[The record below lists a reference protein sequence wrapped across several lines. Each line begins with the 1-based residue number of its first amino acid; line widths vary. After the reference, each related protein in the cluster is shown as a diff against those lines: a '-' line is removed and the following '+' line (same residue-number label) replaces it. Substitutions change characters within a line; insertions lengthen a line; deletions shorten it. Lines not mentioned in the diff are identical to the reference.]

1 MQNKVMIST
10 RKGLFEAKK
19 NGNGWRITDSH
30 FVGDNVTLALHD
42 PRDGTDYAA
51 LNHGHFGIK
60 LHRRDKGK
68 KKWVE
73 IETPKYPEKPEGLVD
88 KDGWG
93 KDVKWSTQIIWALET
108 GGPKEKGVLWA
119 GTMPGGLFRSKDRG
133 SSWELMDSLWRHPD
147 RNKWMGGG
155 ADIPGIHS
163 ICVDPR
169 DSNTVRVAV
178 SCGGVWVT
186 KDAGATWKQ
195 SAHGMK
201 YDMGPPEEALNPD
214 AQDPHMMVQ
223 SPSDPKK
230 FWVQHH
236 CGIFK
241 SVNDGV
247 TWTEVKAKPSSFGFG
262 VVVHPKKPDTAWF
275 VPGIKDEKRI
285 PVGGAL
291 VVTRTT
297 DGGKTFKSLKKGL
310 PQKHAYD
317 VVFRHGLAIDDSG
330 KKLAMGSTTGNVW
343 VSENSGDSWKQV
355 SSTLPQVYAV
365 RWA

>member
-1 MQNKVMIST
+1 MAKKVMIST
-10 RKGLFEAKK
+10 RKGLFELGKTR
-19 NGNGWRITDSH
+19 GGWTVKESS
-30 FVGDNVTLALHD
+30 FVGDNVTLTLHD

-60 LHRRDKGK
+60 LHRRDKSK

-73 IETPKYPEKPEGLVD
+73 IATPAYPEKPEGLID
-88 KDGWG
+88 NDGWG
-93 KDVKWSTQIIWALET
+93 KPVNWSTQIVWALET
-108 GGPKEKGVLWA
+108 GGPKQRGVLWA
-119 GTMPGGLFRSKDRG
+119 GTMPGGLFRSGDRG
-133 SSWELMDSLWRHPD
+133 KTWELMESLWRHPD

-169 DSNTVRVAV
+169 DANIVRVAV
-178 SCGGVWVT
+178 SCGGVWVSH
-186 KDAGATWKQ
+186 DAGKSWAQ

-201 YDMGPPEEALNPD
+201 YDQGPPEQAGNPD

-223 SPSDPKK
+223 CANDPEK

-241 SVNDGV
+241 SVNNAK
-247 TWTEVKAKPSSFGFG
+247 TWTEVRAKPSSFGFG
-262 VVVHPKKPDTAWF
+262 VVVHPADADTAWF

-285 PVGGAL
+285 PVDGAL
-291 VVTRTT
+291 VVTRTR

-317 VVFRHGLAIDDSG
+317 VVFRHGLAIDETGDR
-330 KKLAMGSTTGNVW
+330 LVMGSTTGNVW
-343 VSENSGDSWKQV
+343 VSEDQGDSWSLV

>member
-19 NGNGWRITDSH
+19 AGSGWRVTDSH

-93 KDVKWSTQIIWALET
+93 KDVKWTTQLIWALET
-108 GGPKEKGVLWA
+108 GGPKQKGVLWA

-133 SSWELMDSLWRHPD
+133 NSWELMETLWRHPD
-147 RNKWMGGG
+147 RNKWLGGG

-169 DSNTVRVAV
+169 DHDTVRVAV

-186 KDAGATWKQ
+186 KDAGQSWKQ
-195 SAHGMK
+195 SAHGMNF
-201 YDMGPPEEALNPD
+201 GEGPEEEQSSPD
-214 AQDPHMMVQ
+214 GQDPHMMVQ
-223 SPSDPKK
+223 SPSDPAK

-236 CGIFK
+236 YSIFK
-241 SVNDGV
+241 SENDGV

-343 VSENSGDSWKQV
+343 VSENSGDSWKQI

>member
-1 MQNKVMIST
+1 MQKTMMIST
-10 RKGLFEAKK
+10 RKGLFEAQKSR
-19 NGNGWRITDSH
+19 GGWTISDQH
-30 FVGDNVTLALHD
+30 FVGDNVTLMLRD

-68 KKWVE
+68 KKWLEVA
-73 IETPKYPEKPEGLVD
+73 TPKYPEKPEGLVD

-93 KDVKWSTQIIWALET
+93 RDVKWSTQLIWALECA
-108 GGPKEKGVLWA
+108 GGAKDKGHLWC

-133 SSWELMDSLWRHPD
+133 ESWELMESLWRHPD
-147 RNKWMGGG
+147 RNKWLGGG
-155 ADIPGIHS
+155 ADLPGIHS

-169 DSNTVRVAV
+169 DYRTVRLAV

-186 KDAGATWKQ
+186 HDDGATWKQ
-195 SAHGMK
+195 SAHGMRF
-201 YDMGPPEEALNPD
+201 DQGPAE
-214 AQDPHMMVQ
+214 PHMMVQ
-223 SPSDPKK
+223 CAAEPSK

-236 CGIFK
+236 CGIWK
-241 SVNDGV
+241 SINDGV

-262 VVVHPKKPDTAWF
+262 VVVHPKDPNIAWF

-285 PVGGAL
+285 PVDGAL
-291 VVTRTT
+291 VVTRTK

-317 VVFRHGLAIDDSG
+317 VIFRHALAIDDSG
-330 KKLAMGSTTGNVW
+330 SKLAMGSTTGNVW
-343 VSENSGDSWKQV
+343 VSENGGDEWAEV

-365 RWA
+365 RWV

>member
-10 RKGLFEAKK
+10 RKGLFEAQKK
-19 NGNGWRITDSH
+19 GRSWAISECH
-30 FVGDNVTLALHD
+30 FAGDNVTLTMRD

-73 IETPKYPEKPEGLVD
+73 ITTPKYPEKPEGLVD

-93 KDVKWSTQIIWALET
+93 KDVNWTTQLIWALEP
-108 GGPKEKGVLWA
+108 GGPKQRGVIWA
-119 GTMPGGLFRSKDRG
+119 GTMPGGLFRSPDRG
-133 SSWELMDSLWRHPD
+133 NTWELIETLWRHPD
-147 RNKWMGGG
+147 RNKWLGGG
-155 ADIPGIHS
+155 AEIPGIHS

-169 DSNTVRVAV
+169 DSNTVRIAI

-186 KDAGATWKQ
+186 KDAGKTWKQ
-195 SAHGMK
+195 SAHGMRF
-201 YDMGPPEEALNPD
+201 DQGPKEEAGNPD
-214 AQDPHMMVQ
+214 TQDPHMMVQ
-223 SPSDPKK
+223 SPSDPSK

-236 CGIFK
+236 CGIWK

-262 VVVHPKKPDTAWF
+262 VVVHPKDANTAWF
-275 VPGIKDEKRI
+275 VPGVKDEKRI
-285 PVGGAL
+285 PVDGKF
-291 VVTRTT
+291 VVTRTK
-297 DGGKTFKSLKKGL
+297 DGGKNFKSLAKGL

-317 VVFRHGLAIDDSG
+317 LVFRHGLAIDDTG

-343 VSENSGDSWKQV
+343 VSENSGDSWAQV

-365 RWA
+365 RWV